1 MVKCKEIK
9 ERKRMIKYHYN
20 KEKQVIVAFFCE
32 DVSRK
37 FEGKIYWY
45 RNIIKSIW
53 KVFCNGLIDYEKF
66 IDIVKSAVDSV
77 EVVSKVKVTKDCDK
91 ELAKEIAKNRLIL
104 KWTRLEYRIVEE
116 VLSNIVTQWDIVK
129 YRASKKL
136 KKTSE
141 KIARLSVHH
150 KTEN

>member
-1 MVKCKEIK
+1 
-9 ERKRMIKYHYN
+9 MIGYHYN
-20 KEKQVIVAFFCE
+20 EEKQVILAFFCE
-32 DVSRK
+32 DESGR
-37 FEGKIYWY
+37 FEGRRYWL
-45 RNIIKSIW
+45 RNISKSIW
-53 KVFCNGLIDYEKF
+53 KVFDTGLIDYGKF
-66 IDIVKSAVDSV
+66 LNIVRSAVDSV
-77 EVVSKVKVTKDCDK
+77 EVVTKVKVTKDCDK

-104 KWTRLEYRIVEE
+104 KWARLEYRIVEE
-116 VLSNIVTQWDIVK
+116 VLSNIVTQWDVVK

>member
-1 MVKCKEIK
+1 
-9 ERKRMIKYHYN
+9 MIGYHYN
-20 KEKQVIVAFFCE
+20 EEKQIIVAFFCD
-32 DVSRK
+32 DVSKK
-37 FEGKIYWY
+37 FEGKKYWC
-45 RNIIKSIW
+45 RNFWSSLW
-53 KVFCNGLIDYEKF
+53 KVFDNGLIQYSDF
-66 IDIVKSAVDSV
+66 LAIVKKDVDAIQ
-77 EVVSKVKVTKDCDK
+77 VVAKVKVTKDCDM

-116 VLSNIVTQWDIVK
+116 VLSNIVTQWDVVK

-150 KTEN
+150 EAEN

>member
-1 MVKCKEIK
+1 
-9 ERKRMIKYHYN
+9 MIGYHYN
-20 KEKQVIVAFFCE
+20 KEKQVIVAFFCD

-37 FEGKIYWY
+37 FEGRRYWY
-45 RNIIKSIW
+45 RNICKSLW
-53 KVFCNGLIDYEKF
+53 KVFDNELIEYVKF
-66 IDIVKSAVDSV
+66 LGIVRSAVDSV

-104 KWTRLEYRIVEE
+104 KWARLEYRIVEE
-116 VLSNIVTQWDIVK
+116 VISNIATQWDVVK

-150 KTEN
+150 K

>member
-1 MVKCKEIK
+1 
-9 ERKRMIKYHYN
+9 MIGYHYN
-20 KEKQVIVAFFCE
+20 KEKQVIIAFFCD
-32 DVSRK
+32 DVSKK
-37 FEGKIYWY
+37 FEGKKYWY
-45 RNIIKSIW
+45 RNICKSLW
-53 KVFCNGLIDYEKF
+53 KVFDNGLIEYVKF
-66 IDIVKSAVDSV
+66 LGIVRSAVDSV

-104 KWTRLEYRIVEE
+104 KWARLEYRIVEE
-116 VLSNIVTQWDIVK
+116 VLSNIATQWDVVK

-150 KTEN
+150 K

>member
-1 MVKCKEIK
+1 
-9 ERKRMIKYHYN
+9 MIKYHYN

-32 DVSRK
+32 DSSGR
-37 FEGKIYWY
+37 FEGRKYWF
-45 RNIIKSIW
+45 RNIAKSIW
-53 KVFCNGLIDYEKF
+53 KVFDNGLIDYGKF
-66 IDIVKSAVDSV
+66 LDIVRNAVDSV
-77 EVVSKVKVTKDCDK
+77 EVVSKVSFTKDCDK

-104 KWTRLEYRIVEE
+104 KWARLEYRIVEE
-116 VLSNIVTQWDIVK
+116 VLSNITTQWDVVK

-150 KTEN
+150 KAEN

>member
-1 MVKCKEIK
+1 
-9 ERKRMIKYHYN
+9 MIGYHYN

-32 DVSRK
+32 DESGR
-37 FEGKIYWY
+37 FEGRKYWF
-45 RNIIKSIW
+45 RNITKSIW
-53 KVFCNGLIDYEKF
+53 KVFDSGLVDYEKF
-66 IDIVKSAVDSV
+66 LDIVRSAVDSV
-77 EVVSKVKVTKDCDK
+77 EVVTKVKVTKDCDM

-104 KWTRLEYRIVEE
+104 KWARLEYRIAEE
-116 VLSNIVTQWDIVK
+116 VLSNIVTQWDVVK

>member
-1 MVKCKEIK
+1 
-9 ERKRMIKYHYN
+9 MIGYHYN

-32 DVSRK
+32 DESGR
-37 FEGKIYWY
+37 FEGRRYWF
-45 RNIIKSIW
+45 RNITKSIW
-53 KVFCNGLIDYEKF
+53 KVFDNGLVDYEKF
-66 IDIVKSAVDSV
+66 LDIVRSAVDSV

-104 KWTRLEYRIVEE
+104 KWARLEYRIAEE
-116 VLSNIVTQWDIVK
+116 VLSNIVTQWDVVK

-150 KTEN
+150 KAEN

>member
-1 MVKCKEIK
+1 
-9 ERKRMIKYHYN
+9 MIGYHYN
-20 KEKQVIVAFFCE
+20 KEKGVIVAFFCE
-32 DVSRK
+32 DESGR
-37 FEGKIYWY
+37 FEGRRYWF
-45 RNIIKSIW
+45 RNITKSIW
-53 KVFCNGLIDYEKF
+53 KVFDSGLVDYEKF
-66 IDIVKSAVDSV
+66 LDIVRSAVDSV

-104 KWTRLEYRIVEE
+104 KWARLEYRIVEE
-116 VLSNIVTQWDIVK
+116 VLSNIVTQWDVVK

-150 KTEN
+150 KAEN

>member
-1 MVKCKEIK
+1 
-9 ERKRMIKYHYN
+9 MIGYHYN
-20 KEKQVIVAFFCE
+20 EEKHIMVAFFCD
-32 DVSRK
+32 DVSKK
-37 FEGKIYWY
+37 FEGKKYWY
-45 RNIIKSIW
+45 RNICSSLW
-53 KVFCNGLIDYEKF
+53 KIFDNGRTQYCDFLN
-66 IDIVKSAVDSV
+66 IVKKDVDAIQ
-77 EVVSKVKVTKDCDK
+77 VVAKVKVAEDCDK

-116 VLSNIVTQWDIVK
+116 VLSNIVTRLDIVK

-150 KTEN
+150 KVEN

>member
-1 MVKCKEIK
+1 
-9 ERKRMIKYHYN
+9 MIKYHYN
-20 KEKQVIVAFFCE
+20 KEKSVIVAFFCE
-32 DVSRK
+32 DESGR
-37 FEGKIYWY
+37 FEGRKYWF
-45 RNIIKSIW
+45 RNITKSIW
-53 KVFCNGLIDYEKF
+53 KVFDTGLVDYEKF
-66 IDIVKSAVDSV
+66 LDIVRSAVDSV

-104 KWTRLEYRIVEE
+104 KWARLEYRIAEE
-116 VLSNIVTQWDIVK
+116 VLSNIVTQWDVVK

-150 KTEN
+150 KAEN

>member
-1 MVKCKEIK
+1 
-9 ERKRMIKYHYN
+9 MIGYHYN
-20 KEKQVIVAFFCE
+20 EEKHVIVAFFCD
-32 DVSRK
+32 DVSKK

-45 RNIIKSIW
+45 RNIGSSLW
-53 KVFCNGLIDYEKF
+53 KVFYNGLIRYDDF
-66 IDIVKSAVDSV
+66 LDIVKKDVDSI
-77 EVVSKVKVTKDCDK
+77 EIVSKVKVTKDCDK

-104 KWTRLEYRIVEE
+104 KWARLEYRIVEE
-116 VLSNIVTQWDIVK
+116 VLSNIVTQWDVVK

-150 KTEN
+150 KAEN